1 VLYTGWETYM
11 PLNPPKKKKSK
22 LQEAQEEEAADAAD
36 TPASEQAAQ
45 DLTEAEWAQ
54 AKEAVS

>member
-1 VLYTGWETYM
+1 MVAIRKT
-11 PLNPPKKKKSK
+11 KAK
-22 LQEAQEEEAADAAD
+22 EEAADTAD

-54 AKEAVS
+54 AQEAVR